1 MARQYTLAKQERLK
15 SRKLINQLF
24 KEGQSFSLPPF
35 RVYDMIL
42 PPATIEKDKNT
53 ALQFGV
59 GVSSKHFKKAVDR
72 NRIKRLAR
80 EAWRLQKNDLITL
93 LNEQQRLLIVF
104 VIYTGRTIP
113 DFVLVKEK
121 INAILLRLVKK
132 LSHPSMEVK

>member
-1 MARQYTLAKQERLK
+1 MPKQYTLAKEERLK
-15 SRKLINQLF
+15 SRKRIDQLF

-35 RVYDMIL
+35 RVYDMVV
-42 PPATIEKDKNT
+42 PPATAEKDKNI

-80 EAWRLQKNDLITL
+80 EAWRLQKNELITL
-93 LNEQQRLLIVF
+93 LHQQQRLLIVF

-121 INAILLRLVKK
+121 MNAIILRLVKK
-132 LSHPSMEVK
+132 ISQPPVQVK

>member
-1 MARQYTLAKQERLK
+1 MTRKYTLSKEERLK
-15 SRKLINQLF
+15 SRKRIDQLF
-24 KEGQSFSLPPF
+24 KEAQSFSLPPF
-35 RVYDMIL
+35 RVYDMVL
-42 PPATIEKDKNT
+42 PPATKEKDKYV

-80 EAWRLQKNDLITL
+80 EAWRLQKKELTTL
-93 LNEQQRLLIVF
+93 LHQQQRLLVVF

-121 INAILLRLVKK
+121 MNAIILRLVKK
-132 LSHPSMEVK
+132 INPPSMQVK